1 MTPDRLLVAAMTVT
15 VLHIVA
21 SGLGLIDSIATL
33 TVSVAVNLS
42 LFLVGSVVF
51 VVAFFVAANRSRTED
66 VWFGGAFFL
75 NGGVAPAAHRR
86 VLFFCVA
93 VQIVVGLG
101 VAALRPFTASAF
113 SVLVPILGM
122 GMVAL
127 YGARFGRF
135 SDKTA
140 DG

>member
-1 MTPDRLLVAAMTVT
+1 MTPERLLVAAMTVT

-21 SGLGLIDSIATL
+21 AGLGLIDSIATL
-33 TVSVAVNLS
+33 TVSVVVNLS

-51 VVAFFVAANRSRTED
+51 VVAFFVAASRSRTED

-75 NGGVAPAAHRR
+75 TGGVAPVAHRR

-93 VQIVVGLG
+93 VQTVVGLG

-127 YGARFGRF
+127 YGAQFGRF
-135 SDKTA
+135 SEKTA